1 MYIVLLANTKLQQIF
16 EKPLFYWDF
25 LRVGNFSKLRV
36 SHDYPFLIDSPFTEL
51 SGENPA
57 NVAKNMHSFAN
68 QIILMA
74 DEISYGG
81 VKNWIAPFVCSKIEL
96 LKNKEEGITYIK

>member
-1 MYIVLLANTKLQQIF
+1 
-16 EKPLFYWDF
+16 
-25 LRVGNFSKLRV
+25 
-36 SHDYPFLIDSPFTEL
+36 
-51 SGENPA
+51 
-57 NVAKNMHSFAN
+57 MHAFAN